1 MSWSLW
7 YLLVSILIGSWTQK
21 PLSEWDLISGLLACS
36 LSWLGWCCEASSE
49 VSSCSYIFLVNLA
62 KLYSNKSFRCYSVA
76 MVINFRL
83 KISMRFVCISLLLS
97 VYVLNGVWASGFHTC
112 DADSLSFAYCVSCSP
127 QFFMSMSYFLN
138 HVYVSMLEYISN
150 PQRLSLI

>member
-1 MSWSLW
+1 M
-7 YLLVSILIGSWTQK
+7 YLFT
-21 PLSEWDLISGLLACS
+21 
-36 LSWLGWCCEASSE
+36 
-49 VSSCSYIFLVNLA
+49 
-62 KLYSNKSFRCYSVA
+62 
-76 MVINFRL
+76 
-83 KISMRFVCISLLLS
+83 S

-127 QFFMSMSYFLN
+127 QFFMPMPYFLN